1 MDDWI
6 GLAVALALTA
16 TPLWRS
22 IGTHVVTVVHE
33 GGHALLSGLSS
44 GRVHSIRIERDGT
57 GSTVSTSGLRNG
69 VSQAMAGYLA
79 PPAVGLAALAVAHA
93 DLGSAALIGLLAGLV
108 LVLLSTRN
116 LFGLATI
123 LLLGAGLYLAA
134 HYASGPTQDTVLIV
148 IGWTLLLGSVRH
160 TVPGFVD
167 GLSDAQS
174 LSRMTPFP
182 ALLWVSLFALG
193 ACAAVCCA
201 AWLTITRW

>member
-33 GGHALLSGLSS
+33 GGHALLAGLSS
-44 GRVHSIRIERDGT
+44 GRVHSIRIDRDGT
-57 GSTVSTSGLRNG
+57 GRTVSTPGLRNG
-69 VSQAMAGYLA
+69 VAKAMAGYLT
-79 PPAVGLAALAVAHA
+79 PPAIGLGALALAHA
-93 DLGSAALIGLLAGLV
+93 DLSSAALIVLLAGLV

-116 LFGLATI
+116 LFGLATV
-123 LLLGAGLYLAA
+123 LLLGGGLYLAA

-148 IGWTLLLGSVRH
+148 IGWTLLLGSVRD
-160 TVPGFVD
+160 TMPGLVD
-167 GLSDAQS
+167 GLGDAQN
-174 LSRMTPFP
+174 LSQLTGFP
-182 ALLWVSLFALG
+182 ALLWASLFALG

-201 AWLTITRW
+201 VWLTATRW